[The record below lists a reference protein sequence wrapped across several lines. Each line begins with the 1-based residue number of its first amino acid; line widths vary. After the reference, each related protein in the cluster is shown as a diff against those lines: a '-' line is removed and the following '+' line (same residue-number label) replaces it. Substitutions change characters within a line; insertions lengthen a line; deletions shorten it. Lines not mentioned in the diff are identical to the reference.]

1 MKIKTRL
8 SLFLEHS
15 FLMLFSA
22 TAKKRRPKTK
32 TGKILIARTDGV
44 GDYILWLSVEKQI
57 KSLYPGA
64 RIEMLFDERKPT
76 PELAQYDACLDSCL
90 SLPGERMM

>member
-44 GDYILWLSVEKQI
+44 GDYILWLSVEKQTALQKNFSDWRRREEGRI
-57 KSLYPGA
+57 AGLEKKS
-64 RIEMLFDERKPT
+64 RNMQK
-76 PELAQYDACLDSCL
+76 
-90 SLPGERMM
+90 PGELYSRWI